1 MNAIF
6 AILFLLFGIAQLVVG
21 GMGIEYYFGGFW
33 LGVAIVLVVFFRFN
47 LPIIIGSYFGAVEL
61 LQWHWALALL
71 FAVPGLLFIV
81 PSFIAMI
88 IESFRR

>member
-1 MNAIF
+1 
-6 AILFLLFGIAQLVVG
+6 
-21 GMGIEYYFGGFW
+21 MGIEYYFGGFW

-47 LPIIIGSYFGAVEL
+47 LPVIIGAYFGAVEV

>member
-1 MNAIF
+1 
-6 AILFLLFGIAQLVVG
+6 
-21 GMGIEYYFGGFW
+21 MGIEYYFGGFW

-47 LPIIIGSYFGAVEL
+47 LPIIIGAYFGAVEV

>member
-6 AILFLLFGIAQLVVG
+6 AILVLLFGIAQLVVG

-47 LPIIIGSYFGAVEL
+47 LPIIIGAYFGAVEV

>member
-1 MNAIF
+1 
-6 AILFLLFGIAQLVVG
+6 
-21 GMGIEYYFGGFW
+21 MGIEYYFGGVW
-33 LGVAIVLVVFFRFN
+33 LGVAIVLVVCFRFN
-47 LPIIIGSYFGAVEL
+47 LPIIIGAYFGAVEV